1 MVEHDATRTA
11 AVSNRQALFM
21 PLPLSAKLVGGK
33 GTKSL
38 EAWYSHAMS
47 CFMKDDVREI
57 QMELVPPAPDQ
68 KDEFARVLAYILDD
82 LIPIPGT
89 KYRVG
94 LDPIIGLIPGLGDT
108 STAAVSSLILVHGLR
123 AGVPRVV
130 LVRMAINIL
139 INSILGA
146 LPGLG
151 DLFSAWFKS
160 NQRNYLLLRRHSA
173 GARVSTVSDWVFLI
187 ALLMVVLAVAVIMA
201 LAIAYMAY
209 RMASVLFGWA

>member
-1 MVEHDATRTA
+1 MRHKWVFQE
-11 AVSNRQALFM
+11 S
-21 PLPLSAKLVGGK
+21 LSGKLIDGK

-38 EAWYSHAMS
+38 EGWYDHAIN
-47 CFMKDDVREI
+47 CFMKEKVQEI
-57 QMELVPPAPDQ
+57 QMELLPPASDDR
-68 KDEFARVLAYILDD
+68 DEFARLLAYILDD

-108 STAAVSSLILVHGLR
+108 STAAFSSLILVHGLR

-130 LVRMAINIL
+130 LVRMAVNIL

-160 NQRNYLLLRRHSA
+160 NQRNYQLLRRHSA
-173 GARVSTVSDWVFLI
+173 GARVSTASDWVFLI
-187 ALLMVVLAVAVIMA
+187 ALLIIVLAVAVITA
-201 LAIAYMAY
+201 LAIAYLAY
-209 RMASVLFGWA
+209 RMASLLLGWS